1 MSNMAIREYHSV
13 SWFKKC
19 SLVCFDCQSN
29 TVRDVKKV
37 VRSNEEHVK
46 EKKPLGPR

>member
-1 MSNMAIREYHSV
+1 MAIREYHSV

-29 TVRDVKKV
+29 TVVRDVKKV